1 MSPLIISTVVVVTIR
16 SDRFNSLLGAIEV
29 LGELK
34 NLHLVE
40 FRKPPDNL
48 R

>member
-1 MSPLIISTVVVVTIR
+1 MEWWTNSKALEAHLKSEH
-16 SDRFNSLLGAIEV
+16 FKSLLGAIEV

-40 FRKPPDNL
+40 FRTAPDKL
-48 R
+48 G